1 MRLYNTGLFPVIGAT
16 AAALMMIQV
25 PPAAIAQ
32 AEQQHSTVPATSP
45 ATSPTRAPVVAPVA
59 SQAAPAAVVV
69 TEAGANP
76 AETSAAPAEPAKPKP
91 LPPTLVARI
100 NLTSQTMTVQ
110 AGGTIVHT
118 WKVSSGAPGYATPTG
133 TFKPG
138 WMAQMWHSRQYD
150 DAPMPH
156 SVFFNG
162 GIAVHA
168 TTSIGNLGRAASHG
182 CVRLAPANAAKFYS
196 LVTKHG
202 MSRTRIVVPGAQPFS
217 AQSDRIAKLNRGR
230 IESNRN
236 NRTAR
241 ARNPRTGNEWTIAP
255 QQNGNTYRISSA
267 GRTASAWGDT
277 YGYSNHTP
285 RRTATRSQGNST
297 RY

>member
-1 MRLYNTGLFPVIGAT
+1 MRFYNTGLFPVIGAT

-32 AEQQHSTVPATSP
+32 SEQQHSTAPATAP
-45 ATSPTRAPVVAPVA
+45 ARASVAAPTTAPVA
-59 SQAAPAAVVV
+59 VQIAPAASVAP
-69 TEAGANP
+69 EAADKP
-76 AETSAAPAEPAKPKP
+76 VETAAAPAEQAKPKP

-110 AGGTIVHT
+110 AAGKTVHS
-118 WKVSSGAPGYATPTG
+118 WKVSSGAPGYATPAG

-182 CVRLAPANAAKFYS
+182 CVRLAPANAATFYS

-202 MSRTRIVVPGAQPFS
+202 MARTRIVVQGAQPFS
-217 AQSDRIAKLNRGR
+217 AQADRIAKLNRER
-230 IESNRN
+230 FESNRN
-236 NRTAR
+236 VRTAR
-241 ARNPRTGNEWTIAP
+241 AGNIRTGNEWTIAP
-255 QQNGNTYRISSA
+255 RQTGNAYRVSSA
-267 GRTASAWGDT
+267 GRNTSVWGDT
-277 YGYSNHTP
+277 YSYTNQAP
-285 RRTATRSQGNST
+285 RRTATRSQGNVT
-297 RY
+297 R